1 MIDNSLFRRR
11 LLLYNS
17 NKNHIS
23 INYGNVDYPGIA
35 RILGENFDISKVKS
49 VTINNKEV
57 EIAKT
62 YTYED
67 IPDYQLYTVQF
78 DNLTDLSH
86 MIEGCFYDG
95 DAKIGIISVLNVSN
109 LNTKDVVSA
118 EAMLDNAYI
127 GKLVGFER
135 LNTKNMVNMSKMFS
149 NINFSNYKIS
159 LNLNYW
165 NTSKVETFESMFSNE
180 GISSTGFESI
190 QCSSWD
196 TSKSTNMIK
205 MFCKQVFLT
214 ELDLSNWD
222 TSKVT
227 NMSGMFQRCLSLR
240 SLKML
245 GPTNP
250 QADVTDMFKDVTSEG
265 TFYYNP
271 NYDYSHI
278 IAQLPD
284 TWTAVP
290 IEQ

>member
-17 NKNHIS
+17 NKNCIS
-23 INYGNVDYPGIA
+23 IKYGNVGFPGTV

-49 VTINNKEV
+49 VTINNKEI

-67 IPDYQLYTVQF
+67 IPDYQLYTIQF

-86 MIEGCFYDG
+86 MIEDCVYDG
-95 DAKIGIISVLNVSN
+95 DSKNGIISVLNVSN

-118 EAMLDNAYI
+118 EAMLKNAYI

-135 LNTKNMVNMSKMFS
+135 FNTENIVNMSKMFS
-149 NINFSNYKIS
+149 DIHFLNYGSS

-165 NTSKVETFESMFSNE
+165 NTSKVETFESMFSSETMGAN
-180 GISSTGFESI
+180 GFKNI
-190 QCSSWD
+190 KCSSWD
-196 TSKSTNMIK
+196 TSKSTNMFK
-205 MFCKQVFLT
+205 MFHQQIHLT

-227 NMSGMFQRCLSLR
+227 NMSSMFEHCLSLQ

-250 QADVTDMFKDVTSEG
+250 QADVTDMFKDVTTYG

-278 IAQLPD
+278 IAQLPT